1 MTEESIPELL
11 ARLEREH
18 VRNPIGQGAA
28 VGERCVCG
36 ERWPCQSDP
45 ARLVAHARSLEAA
58 NERLR
63 WQRDQSVEDCDTCL
77 HNGAIGCENHAPS
90 WSVAGRA
97 ALGEAQ

>member
-18 VRNPIGQGAA
+18 VQCKSGNCTNAKQPHCDCFRD
-28 VGERCVCG
+28 
-36 ERWPCQSDP
+36 WPCDV
-45 ARLVAHARSLEAA
+45 ARVVAHARSLEAA